1 MKPKDVQCLKLEHRA
16 WKRIHLCKAL
26 LKQNVGAKRIWL
38 THARHI

>member
-1 MKPKDVQCLKLEHRA
+1 MFSVLKLGHRA
-16 WKRIHLCKAL
+16 SKHIHLCGAL